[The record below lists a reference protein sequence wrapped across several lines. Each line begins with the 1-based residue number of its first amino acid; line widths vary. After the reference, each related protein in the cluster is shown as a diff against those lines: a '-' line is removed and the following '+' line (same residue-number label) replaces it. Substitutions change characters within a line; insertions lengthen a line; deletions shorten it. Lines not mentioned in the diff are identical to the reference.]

1 MVGKSDRSLTINT
14 IRIVQ
19 CFDSS
24 GTECG
29 RKSAENSQSPANLT
43 TLCRGHVVW
52 LFPTVLVKT
61 CFYGFLDNTDPPDTN
76 YLRGYQLLLFGDA
89 LTAINRLFRPRS
101 VLGNTDEQHQE
112 IPADL

>member
-1 MVGKSDRSLTINT
+1 M
-14 IRIVQ
+14 
-19 CFDSS
+19 S

-52 LFPTVLVKT
+52 LFPTVLVKK
-61 CFYGFLDNTDPPDTN
+61 CFYGCLYNTDQPDTN
-76 YLRGYQLLLFGDA
+76 RLRGCQFLLFGDA
-89 LTAINRLFRPRS
+89 LTAINRLFSPRS

-112 IPADL
+112 IPADS

>member
-1 MVGKSDRSLTINT
+1 
-14 IRIVQ
+14 
-19 CFDSS
+19 
-24 GTECG
+24 
-29 RKSAENSQSPANLT
+29 
-43 TLCRGHVVW
+43 
-52 LFPTVLVKT
+52 
-61 CFYGFLDNTDPPDTN
+61 LDNTDQPDTN

>member
-61 CFYGFLDNTDPPDTN
+61 CFYGFLDNTDQPDTN
-76 YLRGYQLLLFGDA
+76 YLFNGLEKSNLDKTIDKL
-89 LTAINRLFRPRS
+89 
-101 VLGNTDEQHQE
+101 
-112 IPADL
+112 DLMDKIVTIV